1 MTLIEALGNTNLKK
15 LKVGFYLNEYGII
28 KNFTHK
34 SQEGF
39 EFSQHHGAIF
49 IFVVQFAQFNKVVV
63 VSSMFRLLNNL
74 LGKSDNLIE
83 GKEFL
88 FNIISLAV
96 FDASLLGEVHAHSVE
111 DIHEVVHVKD
121 TLAVPIVDV
130 ADPLNFFNV
139 LFFSKYK
146 RTKSKQGHTVEFS
159 LFTFSIVKYIV
170 LCLEI
175 IEQDL

>member
-1 MTLIEALGNTNLKK
+1 MDSKSL
-15 LKVGFYLNEYGII
+15 VQSSFGI
-28 KNFTHK
+28 FTHK

-39 EFSQHHGAIF
+39 ELSQHHSAIF

-63 VSSMFRLLNNL
+63 VSSVFWLLNNL

-88 FNIISLAV
+88 FNIISLAI
-96 FDASLLGEVHAHSVE
+96 FDTSLLGEVHAHGVE

-139 LFFSKYK
+139 ERHDDFVSFK
-146 RTKSKQGHTVEFS
+146 RLSDSYTDS
-159 LFTFSIVKYIV
+159 
-170 LCLEI
+170 
-175 IEQDL
+175 